1 MEQEKDSIER
11 EIEHARDE
19 VGNRIDEL
27 DRKLRTTFDVKG
39 FATEHATQLVAGGAV
54 IGFLAGFGF
63 PKPLR
68 RILQFGIPLALIAYK
83 VKASRNGTETSRC
96 ESAL

>member
-11 EIEHARDE
+11 EIEQARDE

-27 DRKLRTTFDVKG
+27 DRKLRTTFDVQS
-39 FATEHATQLVAGGAV
+39 FASEHATQLVAGGAV

-68 RILQFGIPLALIAYK
+68 RILQFGVPLALIVYK
-83 VKASRNGTETSRC
+83 VKSARDGADPLASEPS
-96 ESAL
+96 